1 MLAWFLYGEKDTR
14 TYRNHTIAFACC
26 VADQMLTQHLLRF
39 QIEGT
44 GSNINRWEE
53 AYRLLGDEFGREE
66 LQKALTA
73 TGSGSDT
80 RLRQVI
86 YRWQLLGCIEVIE
99 EGRAANG
106 SRQSVRFR
114 KKR

>member
-14 TYRNHTIAFACC
+14 TYRNHTIAFACW

-53 AYRLLGDEFGREE
+53 AYRLLGEEFGREE

-73 TGSGSDT
+73 TGSDT